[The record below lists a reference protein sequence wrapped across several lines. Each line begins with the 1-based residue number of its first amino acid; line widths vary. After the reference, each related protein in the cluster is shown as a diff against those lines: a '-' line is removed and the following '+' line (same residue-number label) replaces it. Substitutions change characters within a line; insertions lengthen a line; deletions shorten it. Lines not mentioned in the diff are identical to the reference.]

1 MTAPAPALLHHRL
14 DGPEG
19 APPLVLGPS
28 LGTSLTVWEPQLT
41 ELTRTHRVL
50 RFDLPGHGGSPVGVL
65 PDPAPGSTTVAHLTR
80 LVLDVADHHGWRV
93 FHYAGISLGG
103 AIGAYLAV
111 HHADRLASLAMVCS
125 SARFGEPSGWRE
137 RAATVRAHGTAALL
151 QPTPGR
157 WFADPGTA
165 AGPRGAALLG
175 DLAAA
180 DRAGYAA
187 CCDALAGYDVRSG
200 LWSVA
205 ARTLVVAG
213 RQDPATP
220 PAHAREIAD
229 GIPGAALAEVAGAA
243 HLAGVERPDAVNA
256 ALRVHLD
263 AATRGH

>member
-1 MTAPAPALLHHRL
+1 MLHHRL
-14 DGPEG
+14 DGPAD

-28 LGTSLTVWEPQLT
+28 LGTSLAVWEPQLA

-50 RFDLPGHGGSPVGVL
+50 RFDLPGHGGTPTDVL
-65 PDPAPGSTTVAHLTR
+65 PSPGAGGTTVAALAR
-80 LVLDVADHHGWRV
+80 LVLDLAGHHGWST

-103 AIGAYLAV
+103 AIGAHLAV
-111 HHADRLASLAMVCS
+111 HHADRIASLAMICS
-125 SARFGEPSGWRE
+125 SARFGEPAGWRE
-137 RAATVRAHGTAALL
+137 RAATVRAHGTAAMA
-151 QPTPGR
+151 QATPGR

-165 AGPRGAALLG
+165 AGPRGSGLLA

-187 CCDALAGYDVRSG
+187 CCDALAGYDVRSD

-213 RQDPATP
+213 RQDSATP

-229 GIPGAALAEVAGAA
+229 GIPGAALVEVAGAA

-263 AATRGH
+263 AATAGR